1 MKQRLRKS
9 SGKPKISE
17 MVLKVAA
24 GYIDLGETTEQR
36 ENYLRSACS
45 AWNIACVPAP
55 NREHAI
61 KQYLAQFQKI
71 NQAAVSDYQGFK
83 EDLRRLITQKDK
95 LYPDVDVLIIGSRIE
110 MINGRER
117 FIVVSART
125 K

>member
-45 AWNIACVPAP
+45 AWNIACVSAP

-61 KQYLAQFQKI
+61 KQ
-71 NQAAVSDYQGFK
+71 
-83 EDLRRLITQKDK
+83 
-95 LYPDVDVLIIGSRIE
+95 
-110 MINGRER
+110 
-117 FIVVSART
+117 
-125 K
+125 

>member
-1 MKQRLRKS
+1 MKKRLRKS

-61 KQYLAQFQKI
+61 KQYLEQFQKI
-71 NQAAVSDYQGFK
+71 NQAAGSDYQGFE

-95 LYPDVDVLIIGSRIE
+95 LYPDVDVPIIGSRIE
-110 MINGRER
+110 TIDGRER

-125 K
+125 N